1 MASPYIPTTPAAP
14 LPPDLTTPVPDPAAA
29 GPAAGNRA
37 LGRRPAL
44 PGGRALIGAAL
55 VVAAAVLTYA
65 AYLGANAGPAQTY
78 VVPRRDLQPNDR
90 VTAAD
95 FRLVAGEL
103 PAEVS
108 RGAFATAAELDGA
121 VILAPLAADALVPRS
136 AVSTGGGGAE
146 RAEGFEVSFTVP
158 RWKLGG
164 DRVRAGELI
173 DLVPTGDRNEAARAA
188 GPVRNVRVIDRSE
201 GTTGLGSATG
211 DVTVSV
217 SAPDQPTYLGIVEVV
232 RGEFWVVR
240 STRAAGG
247 GTPPAAVAPTTSA
260 VAPTTNGFGFPATP
274 GPTATPAPP
283 TTSAGAAATT
293 TTARRP

>member
-1 MASPYIPTTPAAP
+1 MASPYTPTSPAAP
-14 LPPDLTTPVPDPAAA
+14 LPPGVTSPVPDPA
-29 GPAAGNRA
+29 AAGNRA
-37 LGRRPAL
+37 LGRRPSL

-65 AYLGANAGPAQTY
+65 AYLGANAGPGQTY

-90 VTAAD
+90 VAAAD
-95 FRLVAGEL
+95 FRVVAGDL
-103 PAEVS
+103 PAEVA

-121 VILAPLAADALVPRS
+121 VVLAPLTADALVSRS
-136 AVSTGGGGAE
+136 AVSTSGGGAE

-173 DLVPTGDRNEAARAA
+173 DLVPTGDRNEPRAA

-217 SAPDQPTYLGIVEVV
+217 SAPDQTTYLGIVDVV

-240 STRAAGG
+240 STRAAGS
-247 GTPPAAVAPTTSA
+247 GTPPAAVSPTTA
-260 VAPTTNGFGFPATP
+260 AAPTTNGFGFPATP
-274 GPTATPAPP
+274 GPAATTPAAPS
-283 TTSAGAAATT
+283 TTAAAAVTT